1 MHHIIGALVIGAIGG
16 GAAGTSGKRRE
27 IARKLIKGG
36 LIAKRKVEAIGATA
50 AAETKRLVE
59 EARTELDQPGTELQ
73 N

>member
-16 GAAGTSGKRRE
+16 GAAGNSERCRQ

-36 LIAKRKVEAIGATA
+36 IVAKRKVEAIGV
-50 AAETKRLVE
+50 ETKRLVE

>member
-1 MHHIIGALVIGAIGG
+1 MHHIIGALVIGAIGA
-16 GAAGTSGKRRE
+16 GAAGNSGKRRE

-36 LIAKRKVEAIGATA
+36 IVAKRKVEAIGATA